1 MIMNWQPIDYIISL
15 LVLAIVIILIM
26 TMSEVVFDD
35 RALTD
40 ASSKRVTA
48 LLTSIISIIAMYVGA
63 QIQKNRDK

>member
-40 ASSKRVTA
+40 AEIKQNYDATKGRFG
-48 LLTSIISIIAMYVGA
+48 L
-63 QIQKNRDK
+63 

>member
-1 MIMNWQPIDYIISL
+1 
-15 LVLAIVIILIM
+15 M